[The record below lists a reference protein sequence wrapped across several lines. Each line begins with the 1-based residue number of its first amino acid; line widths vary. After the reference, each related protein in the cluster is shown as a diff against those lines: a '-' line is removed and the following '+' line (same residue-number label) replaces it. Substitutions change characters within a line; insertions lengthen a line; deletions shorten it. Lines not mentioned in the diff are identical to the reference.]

1 MQGDVAVFKEF
12 NLKSHYQARHAA
24 NYDKL
29 ARNEQC
35 KKWKQLGGVLMA
47 QQRFSQELVSQ
58 MKMPQKRATRWQ
70 RWLQGTANLLLMVNL
85 LKTGWWKW
93 LRTFVLRRSKTLPT
107 FACLVTLWHGEL
119 RTFRPLLRDKDK
131 GCRVWFFF
139 SVSLRQSTDATDIA
153 QLLIFWEEWM
163 VNVNVSKEL
172 RSKTPAD
179 GAAALDNF
187 YCPLDNGRFQE
198 IRTFGKKKSWAY
210 LARHTCARRHS
221 HLWTLTRTVW
231 GQDQVASCAS
241 KPLSLSQTWPFC
253 CNLNL
258 STTHHIS
265 AGKLFVFWGSLNKF

>member
-1 MQGDVAVFKEF
+1 MKAT
-12 NLKSHYQARHAA
+12 
-24 NYDKL
+24 
-29 ARNEQC
+29 
-35 KKWKQLGGVLMA
+35 GVLMA

-119 RTFRPLLRDKDK
+119 RTFRPILRDRDK
-131 GCRVWFFF
+131 GCRVWFF

-198 IRTFGKKKSWAY
+198 IRTFGKKIMSLFGSTYLCEKTFSLMNFNKNRVRTRPSGILHIKTTVFKPDLTFLLQSKSQY
-210 LARHTCARRHS
+210 HPS
-221 HLWTLTRTVW
+221 H
-231 GQDQVASCAS
+231 
-241 KPLSLSQTWPFC
+241 
-253 CNLNL
+253 
-258 STTHHIS
+258 
-265 AGKLFVFWGSLNKF
+265 